1 MDVLITGGTGFVG
14 AYVAEDLLKRG
25 DNIKILDAFPDPDV
39 VKRLSSDAEIIPGS
53 IMDEEKLLDIV
64 RKRRIEN
71 IIHLA
76 SLRNTDSQKRPVDAF
91 YLNCQG
97 TLNVLEAGRKAGLR
111 RMVFASSVAVH
122 GNCDF
127 YRALGLDPFYLDED
141 APTNPG
147 NFYGATKLFNEQ
159 MGVQYKKI
167 FDVDSIGIRL
177 SIIIGPGKKTGSQT
191 SELNDIIEKPI
202 LGEPVQI
209 KTFNNQVINLIHV
222 RDAAQALVKATCS
235 PATRWPIFNV
245 GGQNVTIREIAVEMK
260 KQVPRAHID
269 LVESREERKAAS
281 AVNID
286 RARNGLGYEPQ
297 FPLPKAIEDYRNV
310 MGRRG

>member
-14 AYVAEDLLKRG
+14 AYVAEGLLEKG
-25 DNIKILDAFPDPDV
+25 ANIMILDAFPDPDV
-39 VKRLSSDAEIIPGS
+39 VKRLSSHAEIIPGS
-53 IMDEEKLLDIV
+53 ILDQEKLLDII
-64 RKRRIEN
+64 RKKRVEN

-76 SLRNTDSQKRPVDAF
+76 SLRNTDSQERPVDAF

-111 RMVFASSVAVH
+111 RVVFASSVAVC

-159 MGVQYKKI
+159 MGVQYKDI
-167 FDVDSIGIRL
+167 FDLDSIGIRL
-177 SIIIGPGKKTGSQT
+177 TIIIGPGKKTGSQT

-202 LGEPVQI
+202 LGQPVRI
-209 KTFNNQVINLIHV
+209 RTFNDQVINLIHV
-222 RDAAQALVKATCS
+222 RDSAQALIKATYS
-235 PATRWPIFNV
+235 PATKWRIFNV
-245 GGQNVTIREIAVEMK
+245 GGQNVTIREIAAEMK
-260 KQVPRAHID
+260 NQVPGANIE
-269 LVESREERKAAS
+269 LIESREERKAAS

-286 RARNGLGYEPQ
+286 RARSGLGYGPQ
-297 FPLPKAIEDYRNV
+297 FPLPKAIEDYMNV
-310 MGRRG
+310 MAQA

>member
-14 AYVAEDLLKRG
+14 AYVAEELLEKG
-25 DNIKILDAFPDPDV
+25 ANITILDAFPDPDV
-39 VKRLSSDAEIIPGS
+39 VKRLSSHAEIIPGS
-53 IMDEEKLLDIV
+53 ILDEEKLLDII
-64 RKRRIEN
+64 RKKRVEN

-111 RMVFASSVAVH
+111 RVVFASSVAVY

-159 MGVQYKKI
+159 MGVQYKEI
-167 FDVDSIGIRL
+167 FDLDSIGIRL
-177 SIIIGPGKKTGSQT
+177 TIIIGPGKKTGSQT

-202 LGEPVQI
+202 LGQPVRI
-209 KTFNNQVINLIHV
+209 RTFNDQVINLIHV
-222 RDAAQALVKATCS
+222 QDAAQALIKATYS
-235 PATRWPIFNV
+235 SATKWRIFNV
-245 GGQNVTIREIAVEMK
+245 GGQNVTIREIAAEMK
-260 KQVPRAHID
+260 NKIPKANIE

-297 FPLPKAIEDYRNV
+297 FPLPKAIEDYMNV
-310 MGRRG
+310 MGRG